1 MILAYLNKQFH
12 SRYAERQET
21 GNKEK
26 ETVNNNSETEK
37 DENESINNEKS
48 NEENENPQPN
58 SSKTF
63 IEENFDESLMVLNDS
78 EDLLTPLS

>member
-1 MILAYLNKQFH
+1 MGYIIFFFLNL

-37 DENESINNEKS
+37 DENESINNE
-48 NEENENPQPN
+48 ENENPQPN
-58 SSKTF
+58 CSKTC
-63 IEENFDESLMVLNDS
+63 IEENFDDSLILLNDS